1 MDEISIGLI
10 GFGTIGS
17 GVVQILKENQATLE
31 ARTGFRIKLKQIAD
45 LDIHTDRGVSF
56 DRSILTNDAYQ
67 IIRDPEISIVIEL
80 MGGCEPARTFI
91 TEAIRNGKSVV
102 TANKALLAE
111 HGLEVF
117 ETARENSADIA
128 FEAAVAGG
136 IPILRSF
143 REGLIANK
151 FDKILAI
158 LNGTCNFILSE
169 MTDNPGASFQETLRR
184 AQELGYAE
192 TDPTLDIEGI
202 DSAHK
207 LVLVLALTHGI
218 HANLQ
223 NIHVEGITRIDPFD
237 LVMARE
243 FSYKI
248 KLLAI
253 IIRHGTKVEAR
264 LHPTMIP
271 QNHPLA
277 QVDGVFNGIF
287 LRGDMVG
294 DQLFY
299 GRGAGR
305 EPTASAVIADVIELI
320 RNRRFGKAGRVP
332 PLGYPGHLASADSV
346 LDMNEVV
353 TNYYI
358 RIQAIDRP
366 GVLSRI
372 SGIMADHNISIHSV
386 VQKRR
391 DRSGTGAVPV
401 VFITHSAKEADVQQA
416 RQKIGNLDVVD
427 APPAIIRI
435 EDEDLD

>member
-1 MDEISIGLI
+1 MDEIAIGLI

-17 GVVQILKENQATLE
+17 GVVHILKENRAILE
-31 ARTGFRIKLKQIAD
+31 ARTGFTIKLKRIAD
-45 LDIHTDRGVSF
+45 LDIETDRGVVF
-56 DRSILTNDAYQ
+56 DKSILTRDAFEVL
-67 IIRDPEISIVIEL
+67 RDPEISVIIEL
-80 MGGCEPARTFI
+80 MGGYEPARTFI
-91 TEAIRNGKSVV
+91 IEALRNGKSVV

-111 HGLEVF
+111 HGLEIF
-117 ETARENSADIA
+117 DIAAENSAEIA

-143 REGLIANK
+143 REGLIANR

-169 MTDNPGASFQETLRR
+169 MTENPGAAFEEVLKN

-192 TDPTLDIEGI
+192 ADPTLDIEGV

-207 LVLVLALTHGI
+207 LALVLALTHGI
-218 HANLQ
+218 HASVKS
-223 NIHVEGITRIDPFD
+223 IHVEGITQIEPFD

-248 KLLAI
+248 KLLAL
-253 IIRHGTKVEAR
+253 IIRHQDRVEVR
-264 LHPTMIP
+264 LHPTMLP
-271 QNHPLA
+271 ESHPLA

-294 DQLFY
+294 EQLFY

-305 EPTASAVIADVIELI
+305 EPTASAVIGDVIELI
-320 RNRRFGKAGRVP
+320 RSKRIGKSGRIP
-332 PLGYPGHLASADSV
+332 PLGYPGSLLSASSV
-346 LDMNEVV
+346 MDMNEIE

-358 RIQAIDRP
+358 RIQAADKP

-372 SGIMADHNISIHSV
+372 SGIMAAHNISIHSV

-391 DRSGTGAVPV
+391 DHSGAGAVPV
-401 VFITHSAKEADVQQA
+401 VFITHSAKEADLQRA
-416 RQKIGNLDVVD
+416 RQEIGNLDVVD
-427 APPAIIRI
+427 APPTIIRI